1 MKHYFITTNYTLA
14 SQVPIQQSHAHNR
27 MFLKILD
34 NPKYIEMFRDFM
46 TKETSVM
53 LNVGQPNSLLSIYS
67 FIVNHKDE
75 FDFPYDIFLEPSENY
90 TPTCFSF
97 IAPEKFTYNINRQID
112 AMLSSEKMFSLY
124 DFALKYKDWGGS
136 YEYEP
141 HKHFKLVFDMING
154 VPSFTIT
161 FNNLLFKSDQ
171 NEEMMETDI
180 YNEEKMKKVHEKL
193 NKDDFM
199 FYNDLNEKEKDF
211 EEVTITETYSLPQ
224 LVFLHKIKS
233 LSLKK

>member
-34 NPKYIEMFRDFM
+34 NPEYINIFREFM
-46 TKETSVM
+46 KKETSVM
-53 LNVGQPNSLLSIYS
+53 LNVGQPNSLLSLYS
-67 FIVNHKDE
+67 FLINHKDE

-90 TPTCFSF
+90 TPTCLSF
-97 IAPEKFTYNINRQID
+97 IAPEKFTYNINKQID
-112 AMLSSEKMFSLY
+112 TMLSLEKMFNLY
-124 DFALKYKDWGGS
+124 EFASKYKDWGGE
-136 YEYEP
+136 YVYEP
-141 HKHFKLVFDMING
+141 HKHFKVVFDMKDDM
-154 VPSFTIT
+154 PTFTIT
-161 FNNLLFKSDQ
+161 FNHFLFKSDQ

-180 YNEEKMKKVHEKL
+180 YNEDKIKKVYEKL

-199 FYNDLNEKEKDF
+199 FYNKLENEENDF
-211 EEVTITETYSLPQ
+211 ENVVITETYSLPQ